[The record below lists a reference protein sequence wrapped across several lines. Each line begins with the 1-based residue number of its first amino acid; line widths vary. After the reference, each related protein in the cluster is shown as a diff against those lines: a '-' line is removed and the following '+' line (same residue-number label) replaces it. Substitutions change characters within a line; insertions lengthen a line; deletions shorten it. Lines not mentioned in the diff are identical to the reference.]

1 MTADEDPL
9 SLKQIISRYDKSV
22 IDYMFLRY
30 ESAEEEFLRELESMQ
45 QCAANTDTSDEFQD
59 DGPVLGKL

>member
-9 SLKQIISRYDKSV
+9 SLKQLIS
-22 IDYMFLRY
+22 RY

-45 QCAANTDTSDEFQD
+45 QCATNTDTSDEFQD
-59 DGPVLGKL
+59 DGPVLGKI